1 MSGQALGGVCTAII
15 EIITI
20 TFATDPSRSAFV
32 FFIIGNVLLLLSLIA
47 YIIVCQTEFFEY
59 FTVKKIAAEKARQ
72 SRRNGTVSEPVFRE
86 VLNKMWLYGFT
97 EWMVINM
104 KRFMA

>member
-32 FFIIGNVLLLLSLIA
+32 FFIIGNVLLVLSLIA
-47 YIIVCQTEFFEY
+47 YIVVCQTEYFKY
-59 FTVKKIAAEKARQ
+59 FTVNKIAAEKSIQ
-72 SRRNGTVSEPVFRE
+72 SQRNGTSREPIFRE

-97 EWMVINM
+97 EWMVNNI
-104 KRFMA
+104 R